1 VVLSI
6 ALPLPMIA
14 LVMFT
19 GRSAIMGQFAS
30 TATIRATA
38 ALATFFVIS
47 LNVYLVLQ
55 TLG

>member
-1 VVLSI
+1 MLSI